1 VVSPKVQECLRQA
14 SDSRRNAMQ
23 SADPQRRE
31 FWREIE
37 RKWLGLADNY
47 QHAARTEVLLV
58 EISGLWKS

>member
-1 VVSPKVQECLRQA
+1 
-14 SDSRRNAMQ
+14 MQ

-47 QHAARTEVLLV
+47 HHAARTEVLLV

>member
-1 VVSPKVQECLRQA
+1 
-14 SDSRRNAMQ
+14 MQ